1 MIART
6 HTDVQSTDCRSGGLA
21 ASSRCAVWKTAQL
34 ELHDHNVARSH
45 VVLLTHQDRL
55 SIGTGKAGTQVEQR
69 IVRSN
74 AQLGR
79 LLGIGTN
86 GLDRAVANRDNRRS
100 ANTLD
105 LGKNRLVLKIGRL
118 QLTVGVKRHQ
128 DVLLKDGLAV
138 GRTHALDM
146 Q

>member
-1 MIART
+1 MQRRPVRRSLERRNQRRSVGPLRGLVKPRNLYD
-6 HTDVQSTDCRSGGLA
+6 HDVA
-21 ASSRCAVWKTAQL
+21 TA
-34 ELHDHNVARSH
+34 H
-45 VVLLTHQDRL
+45 VVLFAEQNRL
-55 SIGTGKAGTQVEQR
+55 VIGTGKAGTQVEQR

-79 LLGIGTN
+79 LLGVSSN
-86 GLDRAVANRDNRRS
+86 GLDRTVANRDNRRS

-105 LGKNRLVLKIGRL
+105 LGKNRLVLKIGRQ
-118 QLTVGVKRHQ
+118 QLTVGVKRHK

-146 Q
+146 